1 MLSINISELLL
12 TVLSFFVLMFLLNK
26 LLFKPVIRFREER
39 QSRMDESFRQESLAK
54 EQQAQAQEEAWQQRL
69 AGLKQA
75 QEIAAQTQAQ
85 AGAEWQAAEKQIE
98 QEAQAAMA
106 QAAEDMETL
115 CAASSRSLE
124 QRRHELART
133 LADRLIEGTDKV
145 KNTGRRVTVVGRM
158 EHCLRADQLCHTG
171 FCTGEIRQKDGC
183 RHDQRQP
190 PADQ

>member
-133 LADRLIEGTDKV
+133 LADRLT
-145 KNTGRRVTVVGRM
+145 
-158 EHCLRADQLCHTG
+158 Q
-171 FCTGEIRQKDGC
+171 
-183 RHDQRQP
+183 
-190 PADQ
+190 

>member
-54 EQQAQAQEEAWQQRL
+54 EKQAQAREEAQQQRL

-75 QEIAAQTQAQ
+75 QDIAEQTQAQ
-85 AGAEWQAAEKQIE
+85 AGAEWQTAEKQIE

-106 QAAEDMETL
+106 QAAEDTETL
-115 CAASSRSLE
+115 CAAGSRSLE
-124 QRRHELART
+124 QHRHELART
-133 LADRLIEGTDKV
+133 LADRLS
-145 KNTGRRVTVVGRM
+145 
-158 EHCLRADQLCHTG
+158 Q
-171 FCTGEIRQKDGC
+171 
-183 RHDQRQP
+183 
-190 PADQ
+190 

>member
-75 QEIAAQTQAQ
+75 QEIAA
-85 AGAEWQAAEKQIE
+85 
-98 QEAQAAMA
+98 
-106 QAAEDMETL
+106 
-115 CAASSRSLE
+115 
-124 QRRHELART
+124 
-133 LADRLIEGTDKV
+133 
-145 KNTGRRVTVVGRM
+145 
-158 EHCLRADQLCHTG
+158 
-171 FCTGEIRQKDGC
+171 
-183 RHDQRQP
+183 
-190 PADQ
+190 

>member
-54 EQQAQAQEEAWQQRL
+54 EQQAQAQEEAQKQRL

-75 QEIAAQTQAQ
+75 QEIAEQTQAQ
-85 AGAEWQAAEKQIE
+85 AGAEWQTAEKQIE

-106 QAAEDMETL
+106 QAAEDTETL
-115 CAASSRSLE
+115 CAAGSRSLE
-124 QRRHELART
+124 QHRHELART
-133 LADRLIEGTDKV
+133 LADRLS
-145 KNTGRRVTVVGRM
+145 
-158 EHCLRADQLCHTG
+158 Q
-171 FCTGEIRQKDGC
+171 
-183 RHDQRQP
+183 
-190 PADQ
+190 